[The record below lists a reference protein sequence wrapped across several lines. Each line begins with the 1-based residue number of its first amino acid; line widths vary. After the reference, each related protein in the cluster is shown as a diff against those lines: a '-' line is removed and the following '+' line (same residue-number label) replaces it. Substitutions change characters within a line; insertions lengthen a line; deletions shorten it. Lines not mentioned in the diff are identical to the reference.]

1 MKGGVVGVVE
11 LHGYRKVILTFQ
23 SVIYKVV
30 FKSSF
35 FFSFRAFWKKVTFIC
50 LTTKKYGCCLELL
63 EMYKKLDSYLAL
75 SV

>member
-1 MKGGVVGVVE
+1 MGLVE
-11 LHGYRKVILTFQ
+11 LHGYRRGILTFQ
-23 SVIYKVV
+23 SVIYRLH
-30 FKSSF
+30 SNLHF

>member
-1 MKGGVVGVVE
+1 MGVVE
-11 LHGYRKVILTFQ
+11 LHGHRRGILTFQ
-23 SVIYKVV
+23 SVIYKAA
-30 FKSSF
+30 FKPSFF